1 MSETSASVIKED
13 LGKGISHW
21 HIQLFA
27 LAGAIGV
34 GLFWSTSFSIA
45 RAGPAILLCYAV
57 GAVLVFMVTRALGE
71 MAVEMPMAGSFSAY
85 AYMYLGPK
93 GGYIT
98 GWIYWLMWIVTGMAE
113 ITACGKFGAMLFGLG
128 KESEWIFAFA
138 GLLLVL
144 FVNLRAVGVFGRI
157 EFTLASLKL
166 IVVGMLFLIGIAIL
180 GFGFGVGSYERITS
194 PAISN
199 IWALEGGFMPNG
211 WSGIALAMGIVV
223 FSLLG
228 CETIGVTAGE
238 TADPM
243 KTIPSAVKKAPFRVI
258 ICYIGSLFVIL
269 SLLQWTSIGK
279 DSSFIVIFGDAAAM
293 LGIPSAVPVKVMI
306 CVVLLAA
313 FSVLNEAVYSSG
325 RMGYTLALQGRGPKY
340 LGVTNQ
346 TTKIPARGVWFSCIV
361 MGIAVVL
368 SILFATDTVFE
379 IIVNVAGFAAL
390 WTWATIMII
399 HYKFKKEK
407 QVKGEKSRFPM
418 PLFPMLNILTL
429 IIVVV
434 CYFGMA
440 VSGDPESSVPILV
453 GLGCVAALA
462 LIYVCIGWHKDDKNF
477 DVAKAISNTEEK

>member
-1 MSETSASVIKED
+1 MPETSSSVIKED

-34 GLFWSTSFSIA
+34 GLFWSTAFSIKH
-45 RAGPAILLCYAV
+45 AGPAILLCYAI
-57 GAVLVFMVTRALGE
+57 GAALVFMVTRALGE

-93 GGYIT
+93 GGYVT

-113 ITACGKFGAMLFGLG
+113 ITACGKFGAMLFDLG
-128 KESEWIFAFA
+128 KEYEWIFAFA
-138 GLLLVL
+138 SLLLVL

-166 IVVGMLFLIGIAIL
+166 MVIGVLFLVAIAIL
-180 GFGFGVGSYERITS
+180 GFGFGGFREGGYQYITS
-194 PAISN
+194 PAVSN
-199 IWALEGGFMPNG
+199 IWDLEGGFFANG
-211 WSGIALAMGIVV
+211 WHGITLAMGIVV

-258 ICYIGSLFVIL
+258 ICYIGSLFVVL
-269 SLLQWTSIGK
+269 SLLQWNTIGTDTSP
-279 DSSFIVIFGDAAAM
+279 FILIFSD
-293 LGIPSAVPVKVMI
+293 LGIPGTDKIVI

-313 FSVLNEAVYSSG
+313 FSVLNEAVYGSG
-325 RMGYTLALQGRGPKY
+325 RMGYTLALQGRGPKV

-346 TTKIPARGVWFSCIV
+346 KTKIPARGVMFSCMV

-368 SILFATDTVFE
+368 SILFATATVFE

-407 QVKGEKSRFPM
+407 MAKGEKSRFPM
-418 PLFPMLNILTL
+418 PLFPVLNILTL
-429 IIVVV
+429 ITVVV
-434 CYFGMA
+434 FYFGMM
-440 VSGDPESSVPILV
+440 VSGDKESYVPIIV
-453 GLGCVAALA
+453 GVGCVVFLA
-462 LIYVCIGWHKDDKNF
+462 IVYMLMGWHKDDKNF
-477 DVAKAISNTEEK
+477 DVAKAISRTEEK